1 MATKFKGKNLSLT
14 VDGTEFSADG
24 TEVVLDNEEADDDA
38 ITFADLENGD
48 AVDWFF
54 AITAVS
60 DYGAGSFWDL
70 LWENA
75 GADAVD
81 FVFKPYGN
89 AVASATQ
96 PHFTGTC
103 TIPKKPPVGGTA
115 GETWTYEARLDV
127 EGEPEKVITGP

>member
-14 VDGTEFSADG
+14 VDGTEFNADG
-24 TEVVLDNEEADDDA
+24 TEVVLDNEDAEDDA
-38 ITFADLENGD
+38 ITFADLDSGD

-54 AITAVS
+54 QITAVS

-75 GADAVD
+75 GAAAVP

-89 AVASATQ
+89 AVPSASQ
-96 PHFTGTC
+96 PHFTGNV
-103 TIPKKPPVGGTA
+103 TIPRKPPVGGAA

-127 EGEPEKVITGP
+127 EGEPVRDIAP

>member
-14 VDGTEFSADG
+14 VDGTEFNADG

-38 ITFADLENGD
+38 ITFEDLDSGD

-75 GADAVD
+75 GADSVAY
-81 FVFKPYGN
+81 VFKPYGN
-89 AVASATQ
+89 TTPSASQ
-96 PHFTGTC
+96 PHFTGNV
-103 TIPKKPPVGGTA
+103 TIPRKPPVGGTA
-115 GETWTYEARLDV
+115 GETWTYEARLDCTA
-127 EGEPEKVITGP
+127 EPTRVIV